1 MGPQQ
6 DHDAGS
12 KSNDNNN
19 STPLYVRYP
28 VLSVWEFVLNPNQT
42 QVQGTVYCVNVP
54 SQTIWLL
61 PVGVATATESP
72 PPLHDTTELRLIHV
86 KAIAQSKLLQPAPT
100 SPESS
105 KRLQLPTEPVSLK
118 ALQDRERRALRQAE
132 ESFLHMNDKVSPE
145 GQEVFDRLVKA
156 CGQVAW
162 KQNIIVVLNSIQV
175 VPPYLPENV
184 QLWGSNNKKTSSAAA
199 ATTGTQQEGLE
210 RVQKIVA
217 SVDRSAFH

>member
-6 DHDAGS
+6 DNDAGT

-61 PVGVATATESP
+61 PVGVATATDTP
-72 PPLHDTTELRLIHV
+72 HLNDTTELRLIHV

-132 ESFLHMNDKVSPE
+132 ESFLHMNDKV
-145 GQEVFDRLVKA
+145 R
-156 CGQVAW
+156 
-162 KQNIIVVLNSIQV
+162 I
-175 VPPYLPENV
+175 YLPNDKKETKI
-184 QLWGSNNKKTSSAAA
+184 NNLPWEKREESS
-199 ATTGTQQEGLE
+199 GHGNH
-210 RVQKIVA
+210 IGNDIH
-217 SVDRSAFH
+217 SGI